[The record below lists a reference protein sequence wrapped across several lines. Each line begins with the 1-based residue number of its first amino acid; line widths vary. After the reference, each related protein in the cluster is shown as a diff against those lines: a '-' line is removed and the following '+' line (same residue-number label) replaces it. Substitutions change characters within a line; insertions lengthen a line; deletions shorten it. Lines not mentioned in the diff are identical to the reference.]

1 MAILIFGRKIMK
13 SNSPIIQC
21 KKKKKKNM
29 LFCVFQFV
37 FNHLDDLKVDIT
49 PIHKNIRNWSTMR
62 EDRIVSVEELWV
74 VQDLKVE

>member
-1 MAILIFGRKIMK
+1 
-13 SNSPIIQC
+13 
-21 KKKKKKNM
+21 M